1 MVIFKM
7 SFSERIHLKLV
18 NSNYIEY
25 LYDLL
30 KERDSSITITQT
42 QLPTFS
48 EHKNFVE
55 NQIKSV
61 SGDNEKIKNM
71 GLDPYLGWYI
81 ISSDE
86 TNLGSI
92 WIEENGNIGLQI
104 QKKFQNFGI
113 GVIAFQKIQTMHPK
127 DRYKVTISP
136 DNLDSQK
143 FCKTLGFELSEET
156 SDRIIFYKNN
166 VKISYNN

>member
-48 EHKNFVE
+48 EHKNFVQ

-61 SGDNEKIKNM
+61 SGDNEKIKIM

-81 ISSDE
+81 ISSNE
-86 TNLGSI
+86 VNLGSI
-92 WIEENGNIGLQI
+92 WIEEDGNIGLQI

-113 GVIAFQKIQTMHPK
+113 GVIAFQKIQTLHP
-127 DRYKVTISP
+127 REHYKTTVSQE
-136 DNLDSQK
+136 NYDSQK
-143 FCKTLGFELSEET
+143 FCKTLGFELLQET
-156 SDRIIFYKNN
+156 SDRIIFHKINPNYKT
-166 VKISYNN
+166 S